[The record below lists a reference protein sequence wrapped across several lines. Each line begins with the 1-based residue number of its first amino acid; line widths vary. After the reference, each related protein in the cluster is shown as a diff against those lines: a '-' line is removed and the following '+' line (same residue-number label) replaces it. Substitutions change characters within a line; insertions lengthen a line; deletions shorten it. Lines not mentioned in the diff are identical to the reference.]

1 MPRAAFIERT
11 IWNIEGFQVKIMQ
24 NGIDVRG
31 DKGIPAQYIAE
42 RMSKNSFTVGEWKA
56 KFQRQFPGYDVV
68 VLNGDGSVARGNVK
82 LSTVRDTY
90 LNG

>member
-1 MPRAAFIERT
+1 MPRVEFIERT

-24 NGIDVRG
+24 NGADVRG
-31 DKGIPAQYIAE
+31 DKFIPVQYTAE
-42 RMSKNSFTVGEWKA
+42 RMSKNSFTVSEWKA

-68 VLNGDGSVARGNVK
+68 VLNANGSVARGNVK

-90 LNG
+90 LNN